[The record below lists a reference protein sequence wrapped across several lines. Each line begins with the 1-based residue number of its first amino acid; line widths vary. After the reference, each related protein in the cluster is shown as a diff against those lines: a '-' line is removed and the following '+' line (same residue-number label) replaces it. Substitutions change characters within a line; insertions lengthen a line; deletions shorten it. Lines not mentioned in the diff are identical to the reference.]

1 MKLPKIN
8 FKLVAVILALAGLLY
23 YFKSQFVVA
32 WINGYPISRS
42 AYVHELERLAKNQA
56 MDSLITKRLIVA
68 EAAKNKLTVTNEEIE
83 AALISID
90 NKAKEQGTNLED
102 LLTAQGVSR
111 DSLKEEIRLQ
121 KLLEK
126 LVGEISIND
135 EDVEKYFDDNRKVL
149 YLEKKFDEVK
159 NEIKEQLKQQ
169 QLINKIQELIAR
181 LQNEA
186 KIVNW
191 LNQPAPKIAD

>member
-8 FKLVAVILALAGLLY
+8 FKLAAVVLALAGLLY

-42 AYVHELERLAKNQA
+42 AYVRELERLAKNQA
-56 MDSLITKRLIVA
+56 VDSLITKRLIVA

-83 AALISID
+83 AALTSID

-135 EDVEKYFDDNRKVL
+135 EEVEKYFDDNRKVL

-191 LNQPAPKIAD
+191 LN